1 MKKLKAKRVMLD
13 ISQQELAK
21 RLGVSPTWVGEIENR
36 KKVSPKMEKR
46 IIEELNKIEIEK
58 YGIGIPTLS

>member
-13 ISQQELAK
+13 ISQQELAT
-21 RLGVSPTWVGEIENR
+21 RLGVTPTWIGEVENN
-36 KKVSPKMEKR
+36 KKKSPKMER
-46 IIEELNKIEIEK
+46 RIEEELQKIEIEK

>member
-46 IIEELNKIEIEK
+46 IIEELQKIEQEK
-58 YGIGIPTLS
+58 YGISIPTLS

>member
-1 MKKLKAKRVMLD
+1 MLD

>member
-1 MKKLKAKRVMLD
+1 VKKLKAKRVMLD